1 MPPAPQ
7 FAGDRVFTGLNS
19 RDNPIA
25 VPAGF
30 VSRSENMRMDRGTLT
45 VRKGLERL
53 TEGGLIGQ
61 TVYGSGVYINSS
73 GQEIIIVCLTSSL
86 YTYNPDSG
94 SLVGPISY
102 PAGQTITNASVV
114 AVFQAMGKVYITR
127 GYSLRPFEFD
137 YTAGTVT
144 ALPSVGHQF
153 PNSVYGIYY
162 GNRVIVQNSVDS
174 VAVSH
179 YLDATS
185 FSLADVFR
193 INDGG
198 NDTLV
203 GICPWTL
210 NEFVVFMRNSVFYVS
225 VGSGNYDV
233 GDSIAADAYVKSLAS
248 DVGCAAARSAV
259 QAGGGILFLSD
270 NGVYVLS
277 PSGAGQGT
285 ANTPEGM
292 RLLTIGEPLS
302 APIDN
307 VIQRINR
314 SAVSKA
320 VAIYWENRYYLAVPL
335 DNSTTNNHVL
345 VFNFINKSW
354 ESIDSYPAGFDVQ
367 NFVVAKKGSKRR
379 LFALDDTNGLFL
391 MEELDYDEFGIATG
405 TPILPFYLPATLN
418 ANSFQEN
425 KINGLAETRT
435 YVFDSMEDKR
445 FSSLEYEVQMD
456 AGAAIK
462 ASVVTVNPDVV
473 TLVDE
478 YGSSANSLD
487 ATRRV
492 PVRKTAYAIKV
503 RFESESKRPIIR
515 GLLVDAILPG
525 RNTQSS
531 D

>member
-1 MPPAPQ
+1 MPPTPQ

-53 TEGGLIGQ
+53 TDGGLINQ
-61 TVYGSGVYINSS
+61 TVYGSGVYISAT

-86 YTYNPDSG
+86 YTYNPDTAV
-94 SLVGPISY
+94 LTGPINY
-102 PAGQTITNASVV
+102 PAGQTITDPSVV
-114 AVFQAMGKVYITR
+114 TVFQAMGKVYITR
-127 GYSLRPFEFD
+127 GYSLRPLEFN
-137 YTAGTVT
+137 YTAGTII
-144 ALPSVGHQF
+144 ALPIVGHQF
-153 PNSVYGIYY
+153 PNAVYGIYY
-162 GNRVIVQNSVDS
+162 GNRIIVQDSVDS

-185 FSLADVFR
+185 FSQADIFR

-203 GICPWTL
+203 SICPWTL

-225 VGSGNYDV
+225 VGSGNYNV
-233 GDSIAADAYVKSLAS
+233 GDSIADDAYVKSLAS

-302 APIDN
+302 APIDD

-314 SAVSKA
+314 SHVSKA

-335 DNSTTNNHVL
+335 DNNTKNSHVL
-345 VFNFINKSW
+345 VFNFINKAW
-354 ESIDSYPAGFDVQ
+354 ESVDSYPAGFDIQ
-367 NFVVAKKGSKRR
+367 NFVVSKKGSRRR
-379 LFALDDTNGLFL
+379 LFALDDTNGIFL
-391 MEELDYDEFGIATG
+391 LEELDHDEFGSATG
-405 TPILPFYLPATLN
+405 TPILPFFLPDTLN
-418 ANSFQEN
+418 DNEFQGN

-435 YVFDSMEDKR
+435 YIFDSMEDKR
-445 FSSLEYEVQMD
+445 FASLEYEVQMN
-456 AGAAIK
+456 AGAAVK
-462 ASVVTVNPDVV
+462 ASVVTVNPDVI

-478 YGSSANSLD
+478 YGASGNSID

-492 PVRKTAYAIKV
+492 PVRKTAYGVKV
-503 RFESESKRPIIR
+503 RFESENKRPVIR